1 MCDNELQAIFH
12 FNEKRNGWEGYH
24 RLTDRERIFNF
35 NSAINSSAT
44 RCAKSWKKASSH
56 LPRLVVRDGNFDMR
70 LPQPRRKTL
79 SENYLRLRELI
90 SLAVEWATMC
100 MWNIFSFL
108 AFLITRFRLIPT
120 SARGAQKKS
129 FTRHERAENL
139 FNTSKLL
146 LRKGDFRVDRGNVG
160 GAMST
165 SLQLSNEFLVR
176 RKRRRRRLSYIIR
189 WFLIKAPLVLSMR
202 KSINDRARHQQQPTA
217 TYKLIKQM
225 FSLVERLPVL

>member
-1 MCDNELQAIFH
+1 MQCMNSNLKYFLSTRDKPRWSSFFLDCVEDVDAEKRVGCGCGWKMCDNELQAIFH

-56 LPRLVVRDGNFDMR
+56 LPRLVVRDGNSDMR
-70 LPQPRRKTL
+70 LPQPRRETL

-90 SLAVEWATMC
+90 SLAVEWATTC

-120 SARGAQKKS
+120 SARGAQAKV
-129 FTRHERAENL
+129 FYETRA
-139 FNTSKLL
+139 S
-146 LRKGDFRVDRGNVG
+146 
-160 GAMST
+160 
-165 SLQLSNEFLVR
+165 
-176 RKRRRRRLSYIIR
+176 
-189 WFLIKAPLVLSMR
+189 R
-202 KSINDRARHQQQPTA
+202 KS
-217 TYKLIKQM
+217 
-225 FSLVERLPVL
+225 V